1 VDHVHRGEGTGSG
14 GRSARSARRPAR
26 PERATALARAAFVLG
41 LLASG
46 APAGFA
52 LATNLPPSL
61 ASVEPGRPGVAL
73 REALAAEAR
82 GDLATAEA
90 GLAAVARAHPV
101 VADHAELLRVRVLLA
116 ADRAHDAATAAQ
128 AALAAHRA
136 SPLEGRLLEQL
147 GEAQRVLGDEAAA
160 RDAWARALDATRD
173 EGRRARLLAALASSF
188 ERSGSGRDARGRWL
202 ELWRDLPT
210 APEAEQAGQA
220 LDRLEAPQGSLRRSA
235 ADHLARGEALYRA
248 FHNEAALASLDRALE
263 LGLNERG
270 TAQALE
276 RRAHTLFR
284 LRRYP
289 EAATAFDRVDDPAA
303 AIEHARAVA
312 RGGDVPAAVQELEA
326 LVRTL
331 QRGPAERARYVA
343 ALLLEDEDAE
353 RARAHFA
360 ALAVDAR
367 DPATRRDS
375 RWRLAW
381 GAYQKGRLD
390 EALRE
395 LDRLEP
401 LDAAGSARAQVR
413 YWRARTLERQED
425 PGARGGY
432 AALAAELPLTYYGW
446 RAQTRLGAEP
456 SAGARDPAPA
466 DGVRKLPPR
475 EVERVR
481 ILVEAGLHDEAK
493 AELEV
498 LARAGLALGDRLD
511 LAGLASDA
519 GDLHRAQR
527 LVADAY
533 SEDLAKGPQPGLEEL
548 WWLAWPWAYPEA
560 RGDGS
565 VAPELVRAVMREES
579 GYRPEVISVVGA
591 RGLLQIMPDTG
602 ERLARDVGL
611 DSFAP
616 DDLFDPGVNL
626 RLGSHYLGELQAQ
639 FGGRLSAAVGSYN
652 AGPNAVARWIAARGS
667 LDDDEWVES
676 IPYEQTRTYVKRVLR
691 SLRAYEVL
699 Y

>member
-1 VDHVHRGEGTGSG
+1 MHAG
-14 GRSARSARRPAR
+14 GRTRGGGGARIAAHRP
-26 PERATALARAAFVLG
+26 RAPRLAA
-41 LLASG
+41 G
-46 APAGFA
+46 AVFAGTA

-90 GLAAVARAHPV
+90 GLAAVARAHPI

-116 ADRAHDAATAAQ
+116 ADRAHDAASVAESTLAAQ
-128 AALAAHRA
+128 RATPLA
-136 SPLEGRLLEQL
+136 GRLLEQL
-147 GEAQRVLGDEAAA
+147 GAARRVLGDEVAA
-160 RDAWARALDATRD
+160 RDAWERALAATEDA
-173 EGRRARLLAALASSF
+173 ERRARLLAALASSF
-188 ERSGSGRDARGRWL
+188 ERDGRAREARGRWL

-210 APEAEQAGQA
+210 SPEAAQAGPA
-220 LDRLEAPQGSLRRSA
+220 LDRLETPPGSLRRA
-235 ADHLARGEALYRA
+235 ADDHLARGEALYRA
-248 FHNEAALASLDRALE
+248 LHNEAALASFDRALA

-289 EAATAFDRVDDPAA
+289 EAAAAFDRVDDPAA
-303 AIEHARAVA
+303 AIEHARCIA
-312 RGGDVPAAVQELEA
+312 RAGDVDAAVGELEE
-326 LVRTL
+326 LTRTL
-331 QRGPAERARYVA
+331 RAGDAERARYVV
-343 ALLLEDEDAE
+343 ALLLEDEEPAD

-360 ALAVDAR
+360 ALAVDTR
-367 DPATRRDS
+367 DPATRRDA

-381 GAYQKGRLD
+381 GAYRAGRFA

-401 LDAAGSARAQVR
+401 LDGAGAARAQVR
-413 YWRARTLERQED
+413 YWRARALERQGD
-425 PGARGGY
+425 PRGRDGFG
-432 AALAAELPLTYYGW
+432 ALAAELPLTYYGW
-446 RAQTRLGAEP
+446 RA
-456 SAGARDPAPA
+456 GARVGADATASAEGPAPA
-466 DGVRKLPPR
+466 DGVRRLAPR
-475 EVERVR
+475 ELERVR
-481 ILVEAGLHDEAK
+481 ILVEAGLRDEAR
-493 AELEV
+493 AELEI

-533 SEDLAKGPQPGLEEL
+533 AEDLARGPRPGLEEL
-548 WWLAWPWAYPEA
+548 WWLAWPWAYPDAA
-560 RGDGS
+560 RDGS
-565 VAPELVRAVMREES
+565 VPPELVRAVMREES

-602 ERLARDVGL
+602 ERLARELGL
-611 DSFAP
+611 PSFAP
-616 DDLFDPGVNL
+616 DDLFDPRVNL
-626 RLGSHYLGELQAQ
+626 RLGTHYLGELSAQ

-652 AGPNAVARWIAARGS
+652 AGPNAVARWLAERGS
-667 LDDDEWVES
+667 LEDDEWVES
-676 IPYEQTRTYVKRVLR
+676 IPYEQTRSYVKRVLR
-691 SLRAYEVL
+691 SLHAYEIL

>member
-1 VDHVHRGEGTGSG
+1 MDRVHGAGNTVGAGRPAWIARRGVRVHRI
-14 GRSARSARRPAR
+14 A
-26 PERATALARAAFVLG
+26 ALAAWAVL
-41 LLASG
+41 
-46 APAGFA
+46 AGSA
-52 LATNLPPSL
+52 LATNLRPSL

-82 GDLATAEA
+82 GDLVVAEA
-90 GLAAVARAHPV
+90 GLAAVGRAHPI

-116 ADRAHDAATAAQ
+116 AGRARDAASVAES
-128 AALAAHRA
+128 ALAAHRA
-136 SPLEGRLLEQL
+136 SPLIGRLLEQL

-160 RDAWARALDATRD
+160 RDAWTHALAASGDA
-173 EGRRARLLAALASSF
+173 ERRASLLVALASSF
-188 ERSGSGRDARGRWL
+188 ERDGRGREARGRWL
-202 ELWRDLPT
+202 ELWRDLP
-210 APEAEQAGQA
+210 ASPEAAQAGAA
-220 LDRLEAPQGSLRRSA
+220 LDRLEAPPGALRRSA
-235 ADHLARGEALYRA
+235 ADHLERGEALYRA
-248 FHNEAALASLDRALE
+248 LHNEAALASFDRALA

-289 EAATAFDRVDDPAA
+289 EAATAFDRVDEPAA

-312 RGGDVPAAVQELEA
+312 RAGDVAAAVQELED
-326 LVRTL
+326 LTRTL
-331 QRGPAERARYVA
+331 GGGQAERARYVA
-343 ALLLEDEDAE
+343 AILLEDEEPAD
-353 RARAHFA
+353 RAHAHFT
-360 ALAVDAR
+360 ALAADAR
-367 DPATRRDS
+367 DPAIRRDA

-381 GAYQKGRLD
+381 GAYRSGRFE
-390 EALRE
+390 EALVE

-401 LDAAGSARAQVR
+401 LDAEGAARAQVR
-413 YWRARTLERQED
+413 FWRARALEKRGD
-425 PGARGGY
+425 PRARDGF

-446 RAQTRLGAEP
+446 RAGARLGAD
-456 SAGARDPAPA
+456 AGASADGPAPT
-466 DGVRKLPPR
+466 DGVRRLQPR
-475 EVERVR
+475 ELERVR
-481 ILVEAGLHDEAK
+481 ILVEAGLLDEAK
-493 AELEV
+493 AELEL
-498 LARAGLALGDRLD
+498 LARTGLALGDRLD

-533 SEDLAKGPQPGLEEL
+533 PEDLAKGPRPGLEEL
-548 WWLAWPWAYPEA
+548 WWMAWPWAYPDAA
-560 RGDGS
+560 RDGG
-565 VAPELVRAVMREES
+565 VPPELVRAVMREES

-602 ERLARDVGL
+602 ERLARDLGL
-611 DSFAP
+611 APFAP
-616 DDLFDPGVNL
+616 DDLFDPRVNL
-626 RLGSHYLGELQAQ
+626 RLGTHYLGELSAQ

-667 LDDDEWVES
+667 LEDDEWVES

-691 SLRAYEVL
+691 SLRAYEIL

>member
-1 VDHVHRGEGTGSG
+1 VRC
-14 GRSARSARRPAR
+14 R
-26 PERATALARAAFVLG
+26 ARAQRVAVLAG
-41 LLASG
+41 AVLAGS
-46 APAGFA
+46 A

-90 GLAAVARAHPV
+90 GFAAVARAHPI

-116 ADRAHDAATAAQ
+116 ADRARDAASVAES
-128 AALAAHRA
+128 ALAAHRA

-147 GEAQRVLGDEAAA
+147 GEAQRVLGEEAAA
-160 RDAWARALDATRD
+160 RGAWDRALAAT
-173 EGRRARLLAALASSF
+173 GNAARRARLLAALASSF
-188 ERSGSGRDARGRWL
+188 ERDGLGREARGRWL

-210 APEAEQAGQA
+210 SPEAAQAGPA
-220 LDRLEAPQGSLRRSA
+220 LDRLEKPPGSLRRSA
-235 ADHLARGEALYRA
+235 DDHLARGEALYRA
-248 FHNEAALASLDRALE
+248 LHNEGALASLDRALE

-289 EAATAFDRVDDPAA
+289 EAAAAFDRVDDPAA

-312 RGGDVPAAVQELEA
+312 RAGDVAAAVGELEQ
-326 LVRTL
+326 LTRTL
-331 QRGPAERARYVA
+331 RAGEAERARYVA

-367 DPATRRDS
+367 DPTTRRDAC
-375 RWRLAW
+375 WRLAW
-381 GAYQKGRLD
+381 GAYRAGRFD
-390 EALRE
+390 EALRQ

-401 LDAAGSARAQVR
+401 LDGEGAARAQVR
-413 YWRARTLERQED
+413 YWRARALERQGD
-425 PGARGGY
+425 PRGRDGFG
-432 AALAAELPLTYYGW
+432 ALAAELPLTYYGW
-446 RAQTRLGAEP
+446 RA
-456 SAGARDPAPA
+456 GARVGADATARADGPAPA
-466 DGVRKLPPR
+466 DGVRRLAPR
-475 EVERVR
+475 ELERVR
-481 ILVEAGLHDEAK
+481 ILVEAGLQDEAR
-493 AELEV
+493 AELEI
-498 LARAGLALGDRLD
+498 LARAGLGLGDRLD

-533 SEDLAKGPQPGLEEL
+533 SEDLAKGPRPGLEEL
-548 WWLAWPWAYPEA
+548 WWLAWPWAYPDAA
-560 RGDGS
+560 RDGS
-565 VAPELVRAVMREES
+565 VPPELVRAVMREES

-602 ERLARDVGL
+602 ERLARDLGL
-611 DSFAP
+611 PSFAP
-616 DDLFDPGVNL
+616 DDLFDPRVNL
-626 RLGSHYLGELQAQ
+626 RLGTHYLGELSAQ

-652 AGPNAVARWIAARGS
+652 AGPNAVARWLAERGT
-667 LDDDEWVES
+667 LEDDEWVES
-676 IPYEQTRTYVKRVLR
+676 IPYEQTRSYVKRVLR
-691 SLRAYEVL
+691 SLHAYEIL